1 MYPFSRLKILQLP
14 GIAFFLQL
22 GLPATRTQVHANEF
36 PLETRKNLPVFHLAF
51 TKQNFPL
58 HLSVDLNYQQKF
70 VFWGRKSLSVSRFSC
85 DFC

>member
-36 PLETRKNLPVFHLAF
+36 PLETPKNLPLFHLAF

-70 VFWGRKSLSVSRFSC
+70 VFWGRKSLTVSRFSC

>member
-1 MYPFSRLKILQLP
+1 MYPFSRLKILQQP

-22 GLPATRTQVHANEF
+22 GRPATRTQMSANEF
-36 PLETRKNLPVFHLAF
+36 PLETPKNLPVFHLVF
-51 TKQNFPL
+51 TKQTFPL

-70 VFWGRKSLSVSRFSC
+70 VFWERKSLTVSRFSC